1 VLALGTE
8 GFGALVD
15 GWGKPR
21 CKVNI
26 RAERFLRAALRSLGA
41 FKALPKARRACP
53 AAHRAR

>member
-21 CKVNI
+21 CNVNI